1 MVDSGAERGSGGSV
15 RSVGVVV
22 ALPEPYA
29 SELRAWRASF
39 GDPLAEVVPA
49 HITLVT
55 TTPAEDWQ
63 AVLQHVRAVA
73 AKQRSFR
80 VELRGTSGFRP
91 VSPVVYLKVVD
102 GFEECVQLHGLL
114 QNGPL
119 DRELPFP
126 FHPHVTVAHDISEL
140 GMDEAQRRLRSYHAE
155 FLVDSM
161 GLYEHDADGVWQLQE
176 ELIFGEPEKSE
187 T

>member
-1 MVDSGAERGSGGSV
+1 MVESGAEGGSTGPV

-29 SELRAWRASF
+29 SELRGWRASF

-55 TTPAEDWQ
+55 TTPAEDWP

-73 AKQRSFR
+73 AEQRSFR
-80 VELRGTSGFRP
+80 VELCGTGGFRP
-91 VSPVVYLKVVD
+91 VSPVVYLNVMA
-102 GFEECVQLHGLL
+102 GFDECVRLHGLL
-114 QNGPL
+114 QHGPL
-119 DRELPFP
+119 AKDLPFP

-140 GMDEAQRRLRSYHAE
+140 GMDEAQRRLSSYQAE
-155 FLVDSM
+155 FTVDSM

-176 ELIFGEPEKSE
+176 ELSFGGPEKSE

>member
-1 MVDSGAERGSGGSV
+1 M
-15 RSVGVVV
+15 

-29 SELRAWRASF
+29 TELRRWRASF

-55 TTPAEDWQ
+55 TTPAADWP
-63 AVLQHVRAVA
+63 AVLAHVRAVA
-73 AKQRSFR
+73 AKQRRFR

-91 VSPVVYLKVVD
+91 VSPVVYLKVVA
-102 GFEECVQLHGLL
+102 GFEQCVQLHELL
-114 QNGPL
+114 QDGPL
-119 DRELPFP
+119 ARELPFP
-126 FHPHVTVAHDISEL
+126 FHPHVTVAHDISEA
-140 GMDEAQRRLRSYHAE
+140 GMDEAQQRLDSYRAD

-176 ELIFGEPEKSE
+176 ELTFGRPEDSE

>member
-1 MVDSGAERGSGGSV
+1 M

-29 SELRAWRASF
+29 SELRGWRASF
-39 GDPLAEVVPA
+39 GDPLADVVPA

-55 TTPAEDWQ
+55 TTPAEDWP

-73 AKQRSFR
+73 AQQSRFR
-80 VELRGTSGFRP
+80 VELRGTNGFRP
-91 VSPVVYLKVVD
+91 VSPVVYLNVVD
-102 GFEECVQLHGLL
+102 GFEECVQLHALL

-119 DRELPFP
+119 ARQLPFP
-126 FHPHVTVAHDISEL
+126 FHPHVTVAHDISES
-140 GMDEAQRRLRSYHAE
+140 GMDEAQRQLETYHAE
-155 FLVDSM
+155 FIVDSM

-176 ELIFGEPEKSE
+176 ELIFGGPEESE
-187 T
+187 N